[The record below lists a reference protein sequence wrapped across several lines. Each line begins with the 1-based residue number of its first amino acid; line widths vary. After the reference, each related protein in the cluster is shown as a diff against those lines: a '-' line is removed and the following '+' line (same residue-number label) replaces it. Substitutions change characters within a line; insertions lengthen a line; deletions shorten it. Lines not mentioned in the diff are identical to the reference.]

1 MLLSTDFCNQKK
13 VSERTVSLRIEQGPF
28 PSILEAYITCY
39 SGCCLQTINQS
50 LRTLFSDD
58 ITQSGF
64 AFCLRISLRELIKQL
79 RQTILGT
86 ALLPTSGDIWVQ
98 LISVA
103 ESYSTNEVRS

>member
-64 AFCLRISLRELIKQL
+64 AFCLRISLRESL
-79 RQTILGT
+79 RRTI
-86 ALLPTSGDIWVQ
+86 S
-98 LISVA
+98 
-103 ESYSTNEVRS
+103 SYSDQATSSDNFGYRITTDQWRYLGSVDQRR